1 MGCDGIFDRM
11 TNLEVQEL
19 AWKTIEECKPR
30 FLPDSQNYHASLGLS
45 IHQVCGK
52 VVDALM
58 QNAARER
65 SFDNLTIVMVAFKG
79 LIDYLLK
86 KDITT
91 GMAAD
96 QLNPNQRNIKIQEE
110 GSNSNHNT
118 SFNTSDMQKRQMI

>member
-19 AWKTIEECKPR
+19 AWKTIEECKPK
-30 FLPDSQNYHASLGLS
+30 FQPDPNNHHVTLGLT

-58 QNAARER
+58 QNSARER

-79 LIDYLLK
+79 LIDYLSKNKLP
-86 KDITT
+86 DGTT
-91 GMAAD
+91 SD
-96 QLNPNQRNIKIQEE
+96 LLNPNLRNIKI
-110 GSNSNHNT
+110 
-118 SFNTSDMQKRQMI
+118 